1 MGKTNDRNMFHGD
14 PEQAVQAVAM
24 ASRVLLEMACSVEAE
39 HACCDDK
46 DPDNMGATYAMLGA
60 MLFDAHA
67 VLLDAG
73 ACELGTVKTE

>member
-1 MGKTNDRNMFHGD
+1 MGKTNERNMFHGD

-24 ASRVLLEMACSVEAE
+24 ASRVLLEMACAVEAE
-39 HACCDDK
+39 HSICEDK
-46 DPDNMGATYAMLGA
+46 DPDNYGAAYATLGA

-73 ACELGTVKTE
+73 ACELDRVKVG

>member
-24 ASRVLLEMACSVEAE
+24 ASCVLLEMACAVEAE

-46 DPDNMGATYAMLGA
+46 DPDNMGAAYAMLGS

-73 ACELGTVKTE
+73 ACELGMVEAE